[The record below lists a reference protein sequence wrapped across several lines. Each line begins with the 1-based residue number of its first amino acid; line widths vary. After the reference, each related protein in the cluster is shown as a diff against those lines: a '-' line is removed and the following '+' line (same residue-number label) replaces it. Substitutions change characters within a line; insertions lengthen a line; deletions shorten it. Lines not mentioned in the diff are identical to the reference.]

1 VAASTADSPCPPAR
15 LVVVGADRN
24 ETNVRLVEEC
34 RALGIDAVRVDPLEA
49 LSTVRADDV
58 VLGRIDVLPTVD
70 GVEPGLLALLRLEDR
85 VRRVLNRAAALAAA
99 HDKALTARLLR
110 RAGIA
115 HPRTALLLPGEPPP
129 PTIDPPLVVKPRLGS
144 WGVDVCRCETVEE
157 RDRVLAYLSERRWF
171 RRRGAVVQELIPPVG
186 HDLRLLVADDRVV
199 GATSRVPVAGEW
211 RTNVAL
217 GANRVP
223 VVPDAAACELA
234 IAATAAIG
242 ADLVGV
248 DLLPVDGGHVVLEL
262 NGAADFDE
270 AYDLGGASVFAEVAR
285 ALRLLPDTGPSA
297 ARSVSP
303 AAPALL

>member
-1 VAASTADSPCPPAR
+1 MADATTDSRCSPAR
-15 LVVVGADRN
+15 LVVVGTDRN

-34 RALGIDAVRVDPLEA
+34 RALGIDAVRVDPIEI
-49 LSTVRADDV
+49 LSCARPDDV

-70 GVEPGLLALLRLEDR
+70 GVEPGLLALLRLEGR
-85 VRRVLNRAAALAAA
+85 AQRVLNRASALAAA

-110 RAGIA
+110 RAGVA
-115 HPRTALLLPGEPPP
+115 HPRTALLMPGASPPP
-129 PTIDPPLVVKPRLGS
+129 IEPPLVVKPRLGS
-144 WGVDVCRCETVEE
+144 WGVDVCRCDTIEE
-157 RDRVLAYLSERRWF
+157 RDRVLAALSGRRWF

-186 HDLRLLVADDRVV
+186 RDLRVLVADGRVV

-217 GANRVP
+217 GADRVP
-223 VVPDAAACELA
+223 VVPDASACALA
-234 IAATAAIG
+234 VAATAAIG

-248 DLLPVDGGHVVLEL
+248 DLLPVGDGHVVLEL

-270 AYDLGGASVFAEVAR
+270 AYDLHGRSVFAEAAR
-285 ALRLLPDTGPSA
+285 ALGLLPEAGRSA

-303 AAPALL
+303 VAPALS